1 MKLTTRPLTPD
12 LWPAFEDLFGENGAV
27 GGCWC
32 MYWRIG
38 RAYRKRSREEN
49 KTAFREIV
57 ERGPPPGLLAF
68 DGDIAVGWCQLTPR
82 EVLPWLDRAWRLK
95 RVDDAPVWSLSCF
108 YVRKGY
114 RRKGVTEALIG
125 AALNAA
131 RLAKAPALEAYP
143 LDAELTP
150 SASSTGYASTF
161 SRAGFKTVARRV
173 PPRRELADGS
183 PEGAFTA
190 AAFKDSSGVGRNLTI
205 QVLEYLDKMGATRRQ
220 GDARILLRG
229 SEVFG

>member
-38 RAYRKRSREEN
+38 RAYRKKPREEN
-49 KTAFREIV
+49 KTAFWEIV

-68 DGDIAVGWCQLTPR
+68 DGDTAVGWCQLTPR
-82 EVLPWLDRAWRLK
+82 DVLPWLDRAWRLK
-95 RVDDAPVWSLSCF
+95 RVDDAAVWSLSCF

-131 RLAKAPALEAYP
+131 RRANAPALEAYP

-150 SASSTGYASTF
+150 SASGTGYASTF

-173 PPRRELADGS
+173 PPRPIMRYDLNAAGCPTHFRSDG
-183 PEGAFTA
+183 PG
-190 AAFKDSSGVGRNLTI
+190 
-205 QVLEYLDKMGATRRQ
+205 
-220 GDARILLRG
+220 
-229 SEVFG
+229 